1 MEDRMAALTVGD
13 SAPDFTLQTMNGSLF
28 SLQEALRKGPV
39 VLAFFKISC
48 PVCQFAFPYL
58 EKLYTSYRSN
68 TVTLVGV
75 SQDSNKDTERFV
87 REYGITFP
95 VLLDDPQNY
104 PVSNAYGLT
113 NVPSIFWVEPGGEI
127 QVSSVGWD
135 LKEIER
141 ISSLMSELSS
151 IPPAQIFAPGEK
163 IPDYRPG

>member
-1 MEDRMAALTVGD
+1 MAALTVGD
-13 SAPDFTLQTMNGSLF
+13 SAPDFTLHTMNGSRF

-75 SQDSNKDTERFV
+75 SQDSKKDTERFV

-113 NVPSIFWVEPGGEI
+113 NVPSIFWAEPGGEI

-135 LKEIER
+135 RKEIER

>member
-1 MEDRMAALTVGD
+1 MAALTVGD
-13 SAPDFTLQTMNGSLF
+13 SAPDFTLQTVNGSRF

-75 SQDSNKDTERFV
+75 SQDGKKDTERFV

>member
-1 MEDRMAALTVGD
+1 MAALTVGD
-13 SAPDFTLQTMNGSLF
+13 SAPDFTLQTVNGSRF

-75 SQDSNKDTERFV
+75 SQDGKKDTERFV

-135 LKEIER
+135 RKEIER

>member
-1 MEDRMAALTVGD
+1 MAALTVGD
-13 SAPDFTLQTMNGSLF
+13 SAPDFTLQTMNGSRF

-39 VLAFFKISC
+39 VLAFFKIAC

-75 SQDSNKDTERFV
+75 SQDSKKDTERFV

-135 LKEIER
+135 RKEVER

>member
-1 MEDRMAALTVGD
+1 MAALTVGD
-13 SAPDFTLQTMNGSLF
+13 SAPDFTLQTMNGSRF

-39 VLAFFKISC
+39 VLAFLKISC

-75 SQDSNKDTERFV
+75 SQDSKKDTERFV

-135 LKEIER
+135 RKEIER

>member
-1 MEDRMAALTVGD
+1 MAALTVGD
-13 SAPDFTLQTMNGSLF
+13 SAPDFTLQTMNGSRF

-58 EKLYTSYRSN
+58 EKLDTSYRSN

-75 SQDSNKDTERFV
+75 SQDSKKDTERFV

-135 LKEIER
+135 RKEIER

>member
-1 MEDRMAALTVGD
+1 MAALTVGD
-13 SAPDFTLQTMNGSLF
+13 SAPDFTLQTMNGSRF

-39 VLAFFKISC
+39 VLAFLKISC

-75 SQDSNKDTERFV
+75 SQDSKKDTEKFV

-135 LKEIER
+135 RKEIER

>member
-1 MEDRMAALTVGD
+1 MAALTVGD
-13 SAPDFTLQTMNGSLF
+13 SAPDFTLQTVNGSRF